1 VLYHGAKGEQCKGVA
16 IWDLGGWV
24 HPGGSI
30 VTASSLCGL
39 VRYNWRAH
47 TNSHVGED
55 AESGQTLSGGG
66 ERVGTYT
73 HPGCSSLS
81 PSPPPPFS
89 PPPPPS
95 KPPPPFSPPPP
106 PSPSPSPPPYPPGT
120 TVFDDVVT
128 FNVTFAA
135 DCASFNETALQRRLA
150 YLLDVEPARVF
161 LSVACGSVLVSVQ
174 IVAPNRPAAEAL
186 VQTLSAEVLSSEQ
199 AASDALGEEV
209 IQVGLVELG
218 APLVVPPPEGAP
230 PEGAPPDPGGG
241 GAPAGSRTMLIA
253 VIATLAPLACCVA
266 AAAAFFVLRGQ
277 RVRVGRG
284 SMHLTRTSALTPV
297 KFGGSERSGRSGGK
311 SERSGRRSS
320 MLDEVTAAPAPL
332 GTSPSLWR
340 VPRRPEKGREDEPH
354 PSFTPSSLSQYI

>member
-24 HPGGSI
+24 HPGGSF

-39 VRYNWRAH
+39 VRYNWHAH

-95 KPPPPFSPPPP
+95 
-106 PSPSPSPPPYPPGT
+106 PSPSPPPYPPGT
-120 TVFDDVVT
+120 IVFDDVVT

-150 YLLDVEPARVF
+150 YLLDVEPPHIF

-186 VQTLSAEVLSSEQ
+186 AQTLSAEVLSSEQ
-199 AASDALGEEV
+199 AASDALGKEV

-218 APLVVPPPEGAP
+218 SPLVVPPPEGAP
-230 PEGAPPDPGGG
+230 PDPEGGD
-241 GAPAGSRTMLIA
+241 APAGLRTMLIA

-277 RVRVGRG
+277 RVRIGRG
-284 SMHLTRTSALTPV
+284 SMVHLTRTSALTPV
-297 KFGGSERSGRSGGK
+297 KVGGSERSGRSGGK

-320 MLDEVTAAPAPL
+320 MLDEATAAPGPP

-340 VPRRPEKGREDEPH
+340 VPRRPEKGLEDEPH